1 MEFEAIA
8 RLLIAIKELNMK
20 RLLLLVGLLSTY
32 FAPAQQ
38 VNQCGIIVPPQ
49 RISSSFSSVYEA
61 GQYVNVMLDSI
72 NWKENFLLREQN
84 GINNAYATIIRNRRY
99 IVYDNNFLENLDA
112 YAKTKWASISV
123 LAHEMGHHYR
133 NHVIDAQGS
142 TPPKEIEADYFSG
155 YVMAKLGA
163 SLNEAIAAM
172 EQIASP
178 RASATH
184 PAKADRL
191 AAITRGWNYAKGV
204 SNPGTGTTGT
214 GTPAPTPTPAPQ
226 PQQNPPPPA
235 NDASWIYLSLYGN
248 TDMTVYLS
256 DDGKNFTAVPLK
268 TTQPFVFKFEV
279 YNYGWLRFSN
289 SSNAKTYRLYHNRD
303 YAIVWS
309 RRTNMWTV
317 VEVP

>member
-1 MEFEAIA
+1 MKQLLFAACLILSQIA
-8 RLLIAIKELNMK
+8 
-20 RLLLLVGLLSTY
+20 G
-32 FAPAQQ
+32 AQQ
-38 VNQCGIIVPPQ
+38 TNQCGIIVPPQ

-61 GQYVNVMLDSI
+61 GQYVETMLDSI

-84 GINNAYATIIRNRRY
+84 GINNAYATIIRNKRY

-112 YAKTKWASISV
+112 YAKTKWASVSV

-178 RASATH
+178 RASSSH

-191 AAITRGWNYAKGV
+191 AAITRGWNYAKGL
-204 SNPGTGTTGT
+204 T
-214 GTPAPTPTPAPQ
+214 GTPTPTPTPAPQ

-248 TDMTVYLS
+248 NDMTVYLS
-256 DDGKNFTAVPLK
+256 DDGKAFQAAPLK

-289 SSNAKTYRLYHNRD
+289 SSNAKTFRLYHNRD

-309 RRTNMWTV
+309 RRTNSWTV
-317 VEVP
+317 IEVP

>member
-1 MEFEAIA
+1 MKQVFVILA
-8 RLLIAIKELNMK
+8 LLFFYAA
-20 RLLLLVGLLSTY
+20 G
-32 FAPAQQ
+32 AQQ

-49 RISSSFSSVYEA
+49 RVTGSSFSSVYEA
-61 GQYVNVMLDSI
+61 GQYVNTMLDSI

-99 IVYDNNFLENLDA
+99 IVYDNNFLENLDS
-112 YAKTKWASISV
+112 YARTKWASISV

-133 NHVIDAQGS
+133 NHVLDATGS

-178 RASATH
+178 RASSSH

-204 SNPGTGTTGT
+204 NTTGT
-214 GTPAPTPTPAPQ
+214 GTPSPSGGTPVPAPQ

-256 DDGKNFTAVPLK
+256 DDGKNFQAVPLK
-268 TTQPFVFKFEV
+268 TTQPFVFKFDV
-279 YNYGWLRFSN
+279 YNYGWLRFTN
-289 SSNAKTYRLYHNRD
+289 SSGARTYRLNHNKD

-309 RRTNMWTV
+309 RRSNAWTI